1 MEQLNLA
8 VIGFD
13 SMQLLMPQDGIA
25 TIEMIDTMELSDGEA
40 GAVGSLRAGGLEYPV
55 YALDANLD
63 LLTECSAAHKYCV
76 AFNLD
81 DQPAFAIACEAVSS
95 LKLHSADE
103 IKPLQACMRNPGN
116 PVDALLLRDDR
127 LMLVSRIQAMLRF
140 LNMEAAA

>member
-13 SMQLLMPQDGIA
+13 SMQLLMSQSGIA
-25 TIEMIDTMELSDGEA
+25 TIEMIDSMELCDGAA
-40 GAVGSLRAGGLEYPV
+40 GAVGRLRAGGFEYPV

-63 LLTECSAAHKYCV
+63 LLNECNAAHKYCV

-95 LKLHSADE
+95 VKLHSADE
-103 IKPLQACMRNPGN
+103 IKPLQDCMRIPGN
-116 PVDALLLRDDR
+116 PVDALLLKDDR
-127 LMLVSRIQAMLRF
+127 LMLVSRIQAMQRF